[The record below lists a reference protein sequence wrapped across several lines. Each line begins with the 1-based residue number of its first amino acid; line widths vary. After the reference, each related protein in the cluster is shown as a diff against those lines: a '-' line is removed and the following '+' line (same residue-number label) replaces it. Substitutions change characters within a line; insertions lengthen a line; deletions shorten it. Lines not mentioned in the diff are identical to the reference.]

1 MPGQACEFCGKSAVF
16 VIREMEGAEARER
29 HVCAT
34 HALNVDLPPG
44 TYVLENRKYD
54 SFADLV
60 AAIGATPAPA
70 GTFTPAAEL
79 QLQD

>member
-1 MPGQACEFCGKSAVF
+1 MPGQACEFCGKPAVF

-60 AAIGATPAPA
+60 AAIGASPTSAPS
-70 GTFTPAAEL
+70 FNRAAEL
-79 QLQD
+79 QLQE